1 MVCEK
6 PTEGELLPGQLITVW
21 GNPTESESLYW
32 DVDPW
37 YSHHH
42 ARQGSGQ
49 PGAMYVYAPAVT
61 EGETQY
67 GLVLVGDPGY
77 FTKVIML

>member
-1 MVCEK
+1 MTAGSASRQLLEIQTMVCEK

-21 GNPTESESLYW
+21 GKPTESESLYW

-42 ARQGSGQ
+42 ARQGSG
-49 PGAMYVYAPAVT
+49 
-61 EGETQY
+61 
-67 GLVLVGDPGY
+67 
-77 FTKVIML
+77 